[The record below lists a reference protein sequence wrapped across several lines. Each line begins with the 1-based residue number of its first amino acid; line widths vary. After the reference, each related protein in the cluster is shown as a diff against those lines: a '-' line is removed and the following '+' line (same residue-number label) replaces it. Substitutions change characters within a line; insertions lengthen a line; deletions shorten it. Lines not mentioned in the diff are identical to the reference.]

1 MENSEIKDNQDQIQL
16 PFNNLFLNAGFVS
29 GSNKLSAYIFTFLVT
44 VFAYFSYQVL
54 MLGVL
59 VYMAQQNG
67 MDIYDTQA
75 LLKNIMN
82 PDAIG
87 VSKNFM
93 LALLLGMF
101 AFTFLSFYFSVKKI
115 HGKTFLSVITS
126 YPKIRWNQIFFAFGV
141 WSSVLIVSF
150 LIDYLWLNPEDYI
163 WNFDLQKFLA
173 LLILSVVFIPIQSSF
188 EEIFFRG
195 YLMQGISIGTKNGV
209 FALVFTSLLF
219 GLAHM
224 SNPEAEEY
232 GAWIMLPYYSLF
244 GLFLGLL
251 ALWNNGLELSI
262 GIHVANNLISS
273 LLVTS
278 KNTVLQTDAL
288 FVVKQDNVVNEFFAW
303 MVMAFITYLIFQ
315 YKYKFK
321 NHLQLLK

>member
-1 MENSEIKDNQDQIQL
+1 MENIEIKDNQEQIQL
-16 PFNNLFLNAGFVS
+16 PFNNLFLNAGFIS

-44 VFAYFSYQVL
+44 VFAYFSYQLL
-54 MLGVL
+54 MMFVL
-59 VYMAQQNG
+59 VFIAQQNG
-67 MDIYDTQA
+67 INIYDTDE
-75 LLKNIMN
+75 LKKIIMH

-87 VSKNFM
+87 LSRNFM

-126 YPKIRWNQIFFAFGV
+126 YPKIRWNQIFFAFGI
-141 WSSVLIVSF
+141 WGFVLIVSF

-163 WNFDLQKFLA
+163 WNFDLSRFLGL
-173 LLILSVVFIPIQSSF
+173 LLISIIFIPIQSSF

-224 SNPEAEEY
+224 SNPEVEEF

-262 GIHVANNLISS
+262 GIHIANNLISS

-288 FVVKQDNVVNEFFAW
+288 FIVKQEDVMGEFFAW
-303 MVMAFITYLIFQ
+303 LIMASITFLIFQ